1 MKEALRPEAHVSLL
15 RRLLRRQLEV
25 GLEAAVHAQ
34 KGAEALVHLD
44 LEGQD
49 GVRLAVDREVALL
62 VVRLDAERV
71 RLVVVLLVE
80 LGRRQKGAP
89 VAWHRQNCLLTHCV
103 HPELGA
109 SFRAIDGLQHVP
121 AIGLVRG
128 VVSKVCCRPTV
139 KQKHI
144 PALGGRRR

>member
-1 MKEALRPEAHVSLL
+1 MLQDDMKEALRPEVHVSLL

-80 LGRRQKGAP
+80 LGRRQKG
-89 VAWHRQNCLLTHCV
+89 HQ
-103 HPELGA
+103 
-109 SFRAIDGLQHVP
+109 S
-121 AIGLVRG
+121 RG
-128 VVSKVCCRPTV
+128 TDR
-139 KQKHI
+139 I
-144 PALGGRRR
+144 ER